1 MPSCGG
7 QAAEEGSRKMRKP
20 LLSLVIVGALANWA
34 APSLAAANTQ
44 QPPSYNA
51 PKPGAE
57 FLSSD
62 RAWANFSRAPNAW
75 GAPFGW
81 RR

>member
-1 MPSCGG
+1 
-7 QAAEEGSRKMRKP
+7 MRKS
-20 LLSLVIVGALANWA
+20 LLSLIIVSALANWA
-34 APSLAAANTQ
+34 APALAAGNTQ

-62 RAWANFSRAPNAW
+62 RAWANFSQL
-75 GAPFGW
+75 
-81 RR
+81 